1 MSAISHERLA
11 DGAAITAWVGWF
23 FSHLTAT
30 NEFLQF
36 IALVIAIISG
46 VYAWAFHAKRLR
58 QFDTNVES
66 K

>member
-1 MSAISHERLA
+1 MSVVSHERLA

-23 FSHLTAT
+23 FSHLTAA

-46 VYAWAFHAKRLR
+46 LYAWAYHAKRLR
-58 QFDTNVES
+58 HFNTKVDS